1 MSLVAAHL
9 EQISLSC
16 QGIDSLPFPP
26 PKIFTNALLS
36 SPDITSL
43 IRDTEAHE
51 RALFS
56 VPPPPPNPNP
66 TPDHPIPTS
75 TKSSSSRRQTVFN
88 VTAGEVTTGG
98 PPSSTTRRN
107 TAVAAVL
114 GGDLHSQITRPKPGG
129 GGEVDIEV
137 LLQGAEKLCG
147 VYALPGA
154 LERIPGMR
162 RKWEMQK
169 GTLMY
174 YEQKVA
180 EQVDKLNAERRREY
194 DQHSE
199 EEEDEDEE
207 MEDAVQG
214 QGGDYVAYED
224 LRAEEEAVRQLDKK
238 KRELQAKLQAVQ
250 NNLGGLMEF

>member
-1 MSLVAAHL
+1 MSLLARHL

-56 VPPPPPNPNP
+56 VPAPPPNPTPANP
-66 TPDHPIPTS
+66 DPVPS
-75 TKSSSSRRQTVFN
+75 TKSSSRRQTVFN

-98 PPSSTTRRN
+98 PGPSSTTRRN

-114 GGDLHSQITRPKPGG
+114 GGDLHSQITRPKE
-129 GGEVDIEV
+129 GEVDIEV

-154 LERIPGMR
+154 LERIPALR

-180 EQVDKLNAERRREY
+180 EQVEKLNAERREY

-199 EEEDEDEE
+199 KDEE
-207 MEDAVQG
+207 MEDADAG
-214 QGGDYVAYED
+214 AGGDYVTYED
-224 LRAEEEAVRQLDKK
+224 LRAEEEAVRQLDRK
-238 KRELQAKLQAVQ
+238 KRELQARLKAVEDD
-250 NNLGGLMEF
+250 LGGLMEF

>member
-1 MSLVAAHL
+1 MSLLAAHL

-16 QGIDSLPFPP
+16 QGIDSLPFPS

-56 VPPPPPNPNP
+56 VPPPPPNPTPANP
-66 TPDHPIPTS
+66 DPIP
-75 TKSSSSRRQTVFN
+75 KQSSSSRRQTVFN
-88 VTAGEVTTGG
+88 VQAGEVTTGG
-98 PPSSTTRRN
+98 PPSSIPRRN
-107 TAVAAVL
+107 TAAAAVL
-114 GGDLHSQITRPKPGG
+114 GGDLHSQITRPK
-129 GGEVDIEV
+129 GEVDIEV

-154 LERIPGMR
+154 LERIPELR
-162 RKWEMQK
+162 RKWEMQQ

-180 EQVDKLNAERRREY
+180 EQVERMNAERKVY
-194 DQHSE
+194 DQDD
-199 EEEDEDEE
+199 EEEDEQ
-207 MEDAVQG
+207 MEDVG
-214 QGGDYVAYED
+214 GGDYVTYED
-224 LRAEEEAVRQLDKK
+224 LRAEEEAVRQLDRK
-238 KRELQAKLQAVQ
+238 KRELQAKLKAVEDD
-250 NNLGGLMEF
+250 LGNLMEF

>member
-1 MSLVAAHL
+1 MSLLLAHL

-36 SPDITSL
+36 KPDITSL

-56 VPPPPPNPNP
+56 VPPPPPPPTNPNP
-66 TPDHPIPTS
+66 ES
-75 TKSSSSRRQTVFN
+75 SASSSRRKTVFN

-98 PPSSTTRRN
+98 PAGGVATRRN

-114 GGDLHSQITRPKPGG
+114 GGNLHSQITRQKPGG
-129 GGEVDIEV
+129 DVDIEI

-154 LERIPGMR
+154 LDRIPGMR

-180 EQVDKLNAERRREY
+180 EQVEQLERMNAERRERG
-194 DQHSE
+194 Q
-199 EEEDEDEE
+199 EEEDEKMEE
-207 MEDAVQG
+207 VQS
-214 QGGDYVAYED
+214 GGKYATEED
-224 LRAEEEAVRQLDKK
+224 LRAEEEAVRVLDRK
-238 KRELQAKLQAVQ
+238 KRELQARLKAVEQ
-250 NNLGGLMEF
+250 DLGGLMEF